1 MKESPRRW
9 ARSLA
14 LTSSLALCLAA
25 VGCRKA
31 ADKAAAPT
39 APVVYFSLPTSREVT
54 DYEDFSGRTEAIKT
68 VEVRARVTGY
78 LERFKFEEG
87 LDVKENDVLF
97 EIDSRPYK
105 ATLDQAVAEVAQAQ
119 AHLAKADADFQRAR
133 GTYVREAI
141 SKSEYDIA
149 SAAFSESRAA
159 IGIAEAKRD
168 TARLNY
174 EWTKVTAPIS
184 GQVSRRMVDPGN
196 LVQADVTP
204 LTTIVAIDKMYINFD
219 IDERSV
225 LRLRRLIS
233 EGTLKAREQKKL
245 LVKAA
250 LADEDRQNFPHTGF
264 VDFSDN
270 RVDPGTGTLRLRGLF
285 ENPPLQTAV
294 QGRFVRRMMAPGLF
308 ARVRLPIGD
317 PHEALLVPEGA
328 IGNDQG
334 QKYVFVIDNNNVVNR
349 KYIEVN
355 ALHDGLREVKKG
367 YLNAHRQDHRQR
379 PPEGSRGSQ
388 GRAEALRLAQEV
400 GRRHDQSGRAPPS
413 ETPGARP

>member
-1 MKESPRRW
+1 MNDFAQRW
-9 ARSLA
+9 GRPAALAATLA
-14 LTSSLALCLAA
+14 LSVAA
-25 VGCRKA
+25 GGCRQSA
-31 ADKAAAPT
+31 AKTAPT
-39 APVVYFSLPTSREVT
+39 PDPVVYFSSPTSREVT

-97 EIDSRPYK
+97 EIDARPYK
-105 ATLDQAVAEVAQAQ
+105 AILDQAVAEVAQAQ

-149 SAAFSESRAA
+149 QAAFNESRAS

-168 TARLNY
+168 TAKLNY
-174 EWTKVTAPIS
+174 EWTKVTAPIA

-219 IDERSV
+219 VDERTL
-225 LRLRRLIS
+225 LRLRRLVT
-233 EGTLKAREQKKL
+233 EGKIQARDQRQL

-250 LADEDRQNFPHTGF
+250 LADEDRQNFPHAGY

-270 RVDPGTGTLRLRGLF
+270 RVDPGTGTLRLRGMF
-285 ENPPLQTAV
+285 ENPPLKTAAP
-294 QGRFVRRMMAPGLF
+294 GKFVRRMMSPGLF
-308 ARVRLPIGD
+308 ARIRLPIGE
-317 PHEALLVPEGA
+317 PHQALLVPEGA

-334 QKYVFVIDNNNVVNR
+334 QKYLFLINAENVAYRQN
-349 KYIEVN
+349 IEVN
-355 ALHDGLREVKKG
+355 ALHEGLREVKAGILKPTDRVVVSG
-367 YLNAHRQDHRQR
+367 LQR
-379 PPEGSRGSQ
+379 VRDNLKVDPKPYSSLKKTAVATTQ
-388 GRAEALRLAQEV
+388 
-400 GRRHDQSGRAPPS
+400 PS
-413 ETPGARP
+413 TPGPKPPGALP